1 MFETV
6 TKIVSAEREFDATLG
21 VTLRDMNTIYA
32 TRRLCLMNTMIFD
45 EGRERFSRCFE
56 LMEGFDR

>member
-6 TKIVSAEREFDATLG
+6 TKIVNAEREFDATLG
-21 VTLRDMNTIYA
+21 VMLGDTNTIYA
-32 TRRLCLMNTMIFD
+32 TRRLCLMNTTIFD
-45 EGRERFSRCFE
+45 EGRERFLRSFE